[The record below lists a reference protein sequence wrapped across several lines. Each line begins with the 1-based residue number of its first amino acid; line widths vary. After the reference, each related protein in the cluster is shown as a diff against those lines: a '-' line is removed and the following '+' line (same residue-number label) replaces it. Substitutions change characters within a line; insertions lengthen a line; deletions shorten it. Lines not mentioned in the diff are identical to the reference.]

1 MALRI
6 NVFYYGAEAAK
17 SFRKNLAMS
26 IAAVV
31 TIAMTLLILGAVVI
45 LVLNLGNVIK
55 SIEKKV
61 EITVYLTNAA
71 DGDEISALQKEIL
84 SWSEVQKVEFVSKDE
99 ALERLKEDLKDN
111 PEMLEAISGNPL
123 PASLEISLRD
133 PQKVEMVAGR
143 LQGREPVDEVKFG
156 QDIVKNLFKLSRTV
170 RTVSLV
176 FVVFL
181 GFASTVLISNT
192 VRMAITAR
200 RKEVAIMRLVGA
212 TNWFIRWPFVVEGIV
227 QGLLGSLIAISVLYV
242 VYAYLQKWVNQL
254 IPFMPFTISTIV
266 FLEIVGGLTLVGI
279 FVGSL
284 GSFIALRRFLKV

>member
-61 EITVYLTNAA
+61 EITVYLTNTA